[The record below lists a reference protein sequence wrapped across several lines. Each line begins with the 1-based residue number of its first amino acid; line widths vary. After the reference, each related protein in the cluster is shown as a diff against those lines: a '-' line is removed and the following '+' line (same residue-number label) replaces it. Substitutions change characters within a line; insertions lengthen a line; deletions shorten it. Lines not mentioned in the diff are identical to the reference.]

1 MAVSPAAAVVDPA
14 ARSPRQLRDAVTV
27 ALKKINS
34 AKGAERAAAITA
46 MTDLYGEL
54 SRDRQLTQPER
65 QRLAAQL
72 RTRLQ
77 RCAAQLR
84 YESAHAGALAR
95 SSSLSSGSASSQASP
110 SQANLPTAAQA
121 GAAGG
126 PAAEGLDQLVDLIQ
140 MTLGGADN
148 WLPAQRAVNAPA
160 GQGGAGFGVG
170 MGGAGQNGNQ
180 GGGGAGGLQQ
190 QTQANGDALVD
201 LIEKTIA
208 PESWDING
216 GPGSIVY
223 YGNLHALVVR
233 QSEEGQSDVGNLLKA
248 LGR

>member
-14 ARSPRQLRDAVTV
+14 ARSPRQLRDAVTA

-34 AKGAERAAAITA
+34 AKGADRAAVITA

-54 SRDRQLTQPER
+54 SRDRQLSQPER

-95 SSSLSSGSASSQASP
+95 SSSPSSGSASSQAS
-110 SQANLPTAAQA
+110 LPTAAQA

-170 MGGAGQNGNQ
+170 MGGGQNGNQ

-190 QTQANGDALVD
+190 QAQANDEALVD

-223 YGNLHALVVR
+223 YGNFHALVVR
-233 QSEEGQSDVGNLLKA
+233 QSEQGQSDVGNLLKA